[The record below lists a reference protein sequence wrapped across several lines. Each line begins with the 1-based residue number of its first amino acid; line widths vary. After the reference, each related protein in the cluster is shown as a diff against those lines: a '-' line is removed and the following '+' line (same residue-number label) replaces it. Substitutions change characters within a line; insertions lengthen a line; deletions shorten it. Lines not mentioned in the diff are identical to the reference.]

1 MPLKNFSHNRPP
13 ERGIRVP
20 AEIMQQLVSTLWER
34 ADFPAQD
41 ADLLADILVRC
52 DLRCVFSHGTR
63 QLDHYL
69 PLVRDGRINP
79 RPQIKVMQESATT
92 LVLDGDGG
100 MGYLPCWRGT
110 EEILEKAA
118 AHGMAALTTR
128 NHYHF
133 GSAGNYSRLGLEH
146 NYIGI
151 ASSSHRFSLTPESPI
166 TGICGVSPLSIAV
179 PTGDQ
184 PPLVLDMGTPQPPQ
198 PYEDHA
204 GLVFKT
210 LGLNAVVHV
219 LGAILP
225 GIYRPECREPQ
236 SPWTANQGSFV
247 AFFDIEGF
255 MSQEEFK
262 EEIDRYIGAAR
273 AMQPLP
279 GMDRTELAGG
289 MEWAW
294 DQENRREGI
303 PVADDH
309 RELLERIAAEWGVE
323 SPFGAYDHTRF
334 CRR

>member
-1 MPLKNFSHNRPP
+1 MPLKTYSHNRPP
-13 ERGIRVP
+13 EHGIRVP
-20 AEIMQQLVSTLWER
+20 AEIMQQLVSSLWER

-63 QLDHYL
+63 QLEHYL
-69 PLVRDGRINP
+69 PLVRDGKINP
-79 RPQIKVMQESATT
+79 RPQIQVVQESATT

-151 ASSSHRFSLTPESPI
+151 ASSSHRFSLTPESSI

-198 PYEDHA
+198 PYEDHP

-247 AFFDIEGF
+247 AFFDIGRF
-255 MSQEEFK
+255 MAQEEFK

-294 DQENRREGI
+294 DQENRRAGI

-309 RELLERIAAEWGVE
+309 RELLERVAAEWGVE

-334 CRR
+334 